1 MAMKLTLALLPLIVA
16 GCVSAPPVQPPAE
29 RPSFLYFQPGKD
41 AGVRLSAPFG
51 GVFAQSGPCLG
62 LVKDGFFSTVIWP
75 ETARISYDR
84 RGLLLRDLRSGVS
97 ARLGDRIE
105 GSGGPLP
112 PGVHFELGPPVL
124 NYVMRIECARR
135 PIPKDPAWTGP
146 GWIAI
151 VNPGFR
157 VAPALKAP
165 AP

>member
-1 MAMKLTLALLPLIVA
+1 
-16 GCVSAPPVQPPAE
+16 
-29 RPSFLYFQPGKD
+29 
-41 AGVRLSAPFG
+41 
-51 GVFAQSGPCLG
+51 

-75 ETARISYDR
+75 ETARSATIDGDCCCAICAAASR
-84 RGLLLRDLRSGVS
+84 RDLATALREAA
-97 ARLGDRIE
+97 ARCRPACI
-105 GSGGPLP
+105 
-112 PGVHFELGPPVL
+112 FELGPPVL